1 VTVPSPAVRV
11 AISSAGA
18 GRWARP
24 DRLRPGA
31 RTGPVKERAAC
42 ACEAVSRGPPVPV
55 PVPVPGPARDWS
67 VVAAYAQ
74 SRRPHRPPSRSRAH
88 GSCTSQTPAEGNL
101 YCLPTA
107 CNRFVRYRRHTA
119 ARATQLTPV
128 RTAYSH
134 GKVAAKE
141 AGRSVARDLCGRARP
156 HRAAPRAPWII

>member
-1 VTVPSPAVRV
+1 VPSPAVRV

-31 RTGPVKERAAC
+31 RTGPVKERCSVRLRPFRADH
-42 ACEAVSRGPPVPV
+42 RYRY
-55 PVPVPGPARDWS
+55 RDRYRYWS